1 VLVVLGEHDEA
12 LGQAW
17 HVPSAE
23 TLTTRQFVT
32 LIYEELGQPP
42 KMSGMGRL
50 MMRIGG
56 LFIPEAREAVE
67 MMYGFEKPYVVD
79 GRQFM
84 QAFGIQ
90 GTPLREAIKQTVTWY
105 KQNDQS

>member
-1 VLVVLGEHDEA
+1 

-50 MMRIGG
+50 MMNIGG

-79 GRQFM
+79 GSKFT
-84 QAFGIQ
+84 QAFGLP
-90 GTPLREAIKQTVTWY
+90 GTPVREAIKTTVAWY
-105 KQNDQS
+105 KANYNHGK